1 MLLTVTAS
9 GQLSTLDIP
18 GARIA
23 AFAHIG
29 GRPNDPH
36 PTPHG
41 LNFPDE
47 WLTSLPT
54 EITADGI
61 TNIDPYMT
69 GPYIDA
75 EGRVAI
81 LAWAYGDR
89 SICHNADPLG
99 PGICWKPTPSP
110 TGNRRFHQGT
120 VITASGVA
128 VPAGGLMWGHVT
140 ASSIGE
146 AQQLYNHPELFKA
159 RGRILE
165 IPGIGAYF
173 VGGLQPGVTNSEVEV
188 LRASALSGDWRHDP
202 ELGHLDAL
210 GPVVVARPGLPSLG
224 EYSPGN
230 TMSESDRVFWE
241 LVSQFQ
247 VQEVSASGAVIHVTQ
262 TPAWAQTKE
271 SEMNT
276 SVMAAAR
283 QRLNRITVM
292 ATGLTARAR
301 HDQLREAVRSHLGLS
316 TRPNGEEEWLW
327 INTYDN
333 THVFYET
340 DDGSAALA
348 YSFTDTAASVSGDPI
363 EVFEGFQLANDEGF
377 VPVGAPPVPTE
388 APAVAAHGGTP
399 CGGRCGVQATAEDG
413 GPDAADFA
421 ALLEVVEG
429 LTERLN
435 EIDAEMVEMQAERL
449 SAGDIVPDESGDG
462 EDS

>member
-18 GARIA
+18 GARVA
-23 AFAHIG
+23 AFAHLG
-29 GRPNDPH
+29 GLPNEAH

-54 EITADGI
+54 EITASGV
-61 TNIDPYMT
+61 TTIDPYLT

-89 SICHNADPLG
+89 AVCHNADPVG
-99 PGICWKPTPSP
+99 PGVCWKPTPSP

-128 VPAGGLMWGHVT
+128 VPAGGLMWGHV
-140 ASSIGE
+140 AGNGIEQGQ
-146 AQQLYNHPELFKA
+146 ALYNHPELFKA

-165 IPGIGAYF
+165 IPGVGGYF
-173 VGGLQPGVTNSEVEV
+173 VGGLQPGVTNADVEI
-188 LRASALSGDWRHDP
+188 LRASALSGDWRYDQ
-202 ELGHLDAL
+202 ELGVMDAL

-224 EYSPGN
+224 EYAQGGL
-230 TMSESDRVFWE
+230 SESDRVFWE

-247 VQEVSASGAVIHVTQ
+247 VQEVSASGAPLRVTQ

-283 QRLNRITVM
+283 SRLKAIQ
-292 ATGLTARAR
+292 ATGLTSRAR
-301 HDQLREAVRSHLGLS
+301 RELLKAQIRSHLS
-316 TRPNGEEEWLW
+316 VPEDDYVY
-327 INTYDN
+327 INDFDD
-333 THVFYET
+333 THVFYEL
-340 DDGSAALA
+340 DDDITMALPYTA
-348 YSFTDTAASVSGDPI
+348 TDTAVTVSGTPTVAI
-363 EVFEGFQLANDEGF
+363 QGFQVAGDVGF
-377 VPVGAPPVPTE
+377 VPTGAPIDTE
-388 APAVAAHGGTP
+388 AAVAAQAGS
-399 CGGRCGVQATAEDG
+399 CACGVQATAEDG

-429 LTERLN
+429 LTARLD
-435 EIDAEMVEMQAERL
+435 EIDAEMVEMQTERMSTANL
-449 SAGDIVPDESGDG
+449 VTAGSD
-462 EDS
+462 DSDDS